1 MRFMLRATYGM
12 AGSFYTLYLPA
23 GARIPLGISP
33 RVLAAAWRARI
44 GSNCVGTSRVQPAWA
59 RSDQIESAQLGSRRT
74 VLDRVGLNRAG
85 PDWIGTSRIGLD
97 RIKPGRIIFGLER
110 AKLKRALNCCLNKIL
125 NGDYRRFCND

>member
-1 MRFMLRATYGM
+1 M
-12 AGSFYTLYLPA
+12 
-23 GARIPLGISP
+23 
-33 RVLAAAWRARI
+33 
-44 GSNCVGTSRVQPAWA
+44 QPAWA
-59 RSDQIESAQLGSRRT
+59 RSDQIESAQLGARRT

>member
-1 MRFMLRATYGM
+1 MGSDPLGSDRRAL
-12 AGSFYTLYLPA
+12 ALLPA
-23 GARIPLGISP
+23 SAR
-33 RVLAAAWRARI
+33 RARI